1 MINVKLTDA
10 TGKHHQAC
18 VTPHNALC
26 VAEVTPE
33 PPAVGEESRVRA
45 LIGLLGQSG
54 LNSGNTDMSV
64 VGSLASPVEFFV
76 RSSEDFDIRVMAIQA
91 IIVDSP
97 NTPHNSFGALAAL
110 TNGWD
115 LTITEAGETTAL
127 VDKAKTNGDT
137 VLQMGAGRPFG
148 NQNDS
153 FILTNWDATNNATV
167 AYFPIWE
174 YVPNGLRLGRG
185 TLDKI
190 SGIVNDDL
198 SGLTSMIVRIF
209 GYRHYP

>member
-33 PPAVGEESRVRA
+33 PPAVGDESRFRY
-45 LIGLLGQSG
+45 LTGLLGQTG
-54 LNSGNTDMSV
+54 LDSGNTDMSV

-76 RSSEDFDIRVMAIQA
+76 ESVEDFDIRVMGILV
-91 IIVDSP
+91 IIADGP
-97 NTPHNSFGALAAL
+97 TTPHNNFGSIAAL

-115 LTITEAGETTAL
+115 LIINEAGEDTFL
-127 VDKAKTNGDT
+127 VNKAKTNGET
-137 VLQMGAGRPFG
+137 VLQTGAARPYG
-148 NQNDS
+148 NANDT
-153 FILTNWDATNNATV
+153 FIFTNFNATDNATT
-167 AYFPIWE
+167 AYFPIAE
-174 YVPNGLRLGRG
+174 YIPGGLRIGRG
-185 TLDKI
+185 TKDRVSAFI
-190 SGIVNDDL
+190 NDDI
-198 SGLTSMIVRIF
+198 SALTEMTVRIF